1 MQRMSQQGHHR
12 VETEETWRSTLDG
25 AIRPLAL
32 GFETQMGP
40 ALLEGRFNGPAFDEA
55 LHHRPW
61 SIVGAGREVG
71 SWSQA
76 PRGITDKHPAD
87 GQHGLANSIPH
98 RGPAGHVQL
107 PAAVVIPAH
116 AYALPWSLGTL
127 KHLRQL
133 RQAL

>member
-1 MQRMSQQGHHR
+1 
-12 VETEETWRSTLDG
+12 
-25 AIRPLAL
+25 
-32 GFETQMGP
+32 MGP
-40 ALLEGRFNGPAFDEA
+40 ALLEGRFNDPAFNEA
-55 LHHRPW
+55 LPDRPW
-61 SIVGAGREVG
+61 SIGGTGREGG

-87 GQHGLANSIPH
+87 GPHGLANSRPH

-116 AYALPWSLGTL
+116 ASALPWRLGPL

-133 RQAL
+133 RQALAFHPR